1 VPRTSTNHQENF
13 CRRAPLLLL
22 LVTACSSSGAVAN
35 RPTPDSAAEEPADA
49 APADAKTKPVDG
61 EAPVTPDAA
70 ADGSAAADTNAPSPD
85 VAPSVEAM
93 PAALGPAGGAC
104 PGGPYGPP
112 LPQDRTAM
120 QIRAFP
126 GRTLEAPVWVPAQ
139 HALYFSDIGGTLTN
153 GRLQK
158 YTPADGKITVF
169 ADNVGVGGLALDPQ
183 GMLVA
188 AAHDK
193 QRLSRFDPAT
203 GQRSDVEGGAMYQ
216 GKPFNQVNDVVVRSD
231 GNMYFSD
238 PTYQLA
244 GRPGQG
250 VMAFYRLSPTGAVTR
265 IATATNPN
273 GVALSPDGWALY
285 LATTGGGPLQR
296 FALAADGSVMGGGT
310 TFLSSNSDGMGVD
323 CAGNLYLSSGGLKV
337 YSATGQSLGSVTGL
351 SSGFTTNS
359 AFGGE
364 DRRTLYI
371 TNSTA
376 LYQIRLDVPG
386 FPN

>member
-1 VPRTSTNHQENF
+1 V
-13 CRRAPLLLL
+13 RARILLLL
-22 LVTACSSSGAVAN
+22 LVACSSASPGAAG
-35 RPTPDSAAEEPADA
+35 PTPDGADEEPVDAA
-49 APADAKTKPVDG
+49 APADRGRMTASDALPLAADG
-61 EAPVTPDAA
+61 APDAGMAADAA
-70 ADGSAAADTNAPSPD
+70 ADLATAPAPD
-85 VAPSVEAM
+85 APTTA
-93 PAALGPAGGAC
+93 PLGPAGGAC
-104 PGGPYGPP
+104 PGGPYGSP
-112 LPQDRTAM
+112 LPQDRTAS

-126 GRTLEAPVWVPAQ
+126 GRTLEGPVWVPSQ
-139 HALYFSDIGGTLTN
+139 NALYFSDIGGTLSN
-153 GRLQK
+153 GRIQK
-158 YTPADGKITVF
+158 YTPADGKIAVF
-169 ADNVGVGGLALDPQ
+169 VDNVGIGGLALDPQ

-188 AAHDK
+188 ASHDK

-203 GQRSDVEGGAMYQ
+203 GARTDVQGGSTFM

-250 VMAFYRLSPTGAVTR
+250 VMAFYRLSPLGAVTR

-273 GVALSPDGWALY
+273 GVALSPDGLSLY

-296 FALAADGSVMGGGT
+296 FTLAPDGSVMGAGT
-310 TFLSSNSDGMGVD
+310 TFIQSNSDGMGVD

-337 YSATGQSLGSVTGL
+337 YSPAGQMLGSIGGL
-351 SSGFTTNS
+351 TSGFTTNS
-359 AFGGE
+359 AFGGD
-364 DRRTLYI
+364 DRQTLFI

-376 LYQIRLDVPG
+376 LYQIKLAVPG